1 MVRTL
6 SLLAGALV
14 VVAIVVRAASPGEGR
29 VPETI
34 TLPGGTRFGV
44 ETVIGGLDTVWDLI
58 RAPDGSIWFSERA
71 GRVSHLDP
79 ASGTRTVVGEVP
91 DVLERGEAGLMGIAL
106 HPAFP
111 AVPLLYAVHS
121 YDTGGGIGNRLVR
134 MRYEDGSLGRPE
146 ILLDGLAGRR
156 NHDGSRIAFGPDGLL
171 YMTMGDAGDRPAS
184 QDMGSLS
191 GKILRLAVDGGPAPG
206 NPFGDRI
213 WSLGH
218 RNPQGLVFHPE
229 GMLYSTEH
237 GAGDEDELNLVEPGG
252 NYGWPALEGFCN
264 TGEEA
269 PWCAA
274 NDAVEPLW
282 AWSPTVGIAGADLYA
297 GDAVAGWDG
306 DILAVSL
313 RGASLYRVRL
323 SADGRRAVSGETLLA
338 GDFGRLRD
346 VLVGPGGEIYLATS
360 NRDGRGRPAR
370 ADDRI
375 LRLTPR

>member
-71 GRVSHLDP
+71 GRVSRLDP

-134 MRYEDGSLGRPE
+134 LRYEDGSLGRPE

-184 QDMGSLS
+184 QDVGSLS

>member
-1 MVRTL
+1 MVRAL
-6 SLLAGALV
+6 SLLVGAV
-14 VVAIVVRAASPGEGR
+14 VAAAIVVRCASPREGR
-29 VPETI
+29 FPETV
-34 TLPGGTRFGV
+34 TVPGGVRFGV
-44 ETVIGGLDTVWDLI
+44 ETVIGGLDTVWDMI
-58 RAPDGSIWFSERA
+58 RAPDGSIWLSERA
-71 GRVSHLDP
+71 GRVSRLDP
-79 ASGTRTVVGEVP
+79 ASGARTLVGEVP
-91 DVLERGEAGLMGIAL
+91 GVLESGEAGLMGIAL
-106 HPAFP
+106 HPDFP
-111 AVPLLYAVHS
+111 AVPMLYAAHS

-134 MRYEDGSLGRPE
+134 MRYENGSLGRPE
-146 ILLDGLAGRR
+146 VLLDGLAGRR
-156 NHDGSRIAFGPDGLL
+156 NHNGSRIAFGPDRLL
-171 YMTMGDAGDRPAS
+171 YMTMGDAGNRPAS
-184 QDMGSLS
+184 QDSGSLS
-191 GKILRLAVDGGPAPG
+191 GKILRLAADGGPAPG

-237 GAGDEDELNLVEPGG
+237 GAGDEDELNLIEPGR
-252 NYGWPALEGFCN
+252 NYGWPAVEGFCD
-264 TGEEA
+264 GREEA
-269 PWCAA
+269 WCAA
-274 NDAVEPLW
+274 NHAVEPLW

-297 GDAVAGWDG
+297 GDLVAGWDG

-360 NRDGRGRPAR
+360 NRDGRGRPTR
-370 ADDRI
+370 GDDRI

>member
-1 MVRTL
+1 
-6 SLLAGALV
+6 
-14 VVAIVVRAASPGEGR
+14 
-29 VPETI
+29 
-34 TLPGGTRFGV
+34 
-44 ETVIGGLDTVWDLI
+44 
-58 RAPDGSIWFSERA
+58 
-71 GRVSHLDP
+71 
-79 ASGTRTVVGEVP
+79 
-91 DVLERGEAGLMGIAL
+91 MGIAL
-106 HPAFP
+106 HPDFP
-111 AVPLLYAVHS
+111 AVPILYAAHS

-134 MRYEDGSLGRPE
+134 MRYENGSLGPPE
-146 ILLDGLAGRR
+146 ILLDGLDGRR
-156 NHDGSRIAFGPDGLL
+156 NHDGSRIAFGPDGRL
-171 YMTMGDAGDRPAS
+171 YMTMGDAGNRPAS
-184 QDMGSLS
+184 QDAGSLS
-191 GKILRLAVDGGPAPG
+191 GKILRLTADGGPAPG

-237 GAGDEDELNLVEPGG
+237 GAGDEDELNLIEPGG
-252 NYGWPALEGFCN
+252 NYGWPALEGFCD
-264 TGEEA
+264 TREE

-282 AWSPTVGIAGADLYA
+282 AWSPTVGIAGADVYG
-297 GDAVAGWDG
+297 GDAVAGWEG

-338 GDFGRLRD
+338 GAFGRLRD

-360 NRDGRGRPAR
+360 NRDGRGRPSR
-370 ADDRI
+370 GDDRI